1 MTMPASATSPTSLNT
16 PATSPTTSPT
26 SPGPITRSRAKKIQQ
41 EVHALLCETH
51 LALNE
56 NYILPKLCILLLL
69 RFAKEDN
76 KDPQDDEH
84 REESRSDQ
92 AGPAEPSERNNHNF

>member
-16 PATSPTTSPT
+16 PATPTASPI

-56 NYILPKLCILLLL
+56 NYIPPKSCILLLL
-69 RFAKEDN
+69 RFTTEDN

-84 REESRSDQ
+84 REESHSDH
-92 AGPAEPSERNNHNF
+92 ASLAEPSKRNNHNF

>member
-1 MTMPASATSPTSLNT
+1 MHAP
-16 PATSPTTSPT
+16 
-26 SPGPITRSRAKKIQQ
+26 AKKIQQ

-56 NYILPKLCILLLL
+56 NYILPKSCMLLLL
-69 RFAKEDN
+69 RFTKEDN

-84 REESRSDQ
+84 REESRLDQ
-92 AGPAEPSERNNHNF
+92 ASPAEPSERNNHTF

>member
-16 PATSPTTSPT
+16 PATLPTASPT
-26 SPGPITRSRAKKIQQ
+26 SPGPITRSRAKKTQQ
-41 EVHALLCETH
+41 EVHTLLCETH

-56 NYILPKLCILLLL
+56 NYIPPKSCMLLLL
-69 RFAKEDN
+69 GFTKEDN
-76 KDPQDDEH
+76 KAPQDDEH

-92 AGPAEPSERNNHNF
+92 ASLSEPSERNNHNF

>member
-16 PATSPTTSPT
+16 LATSPTASPT
-26 SPGPITRSRAKKIQQ
+26 SPGPITRSRANEIQQ

-56 NYILPKLCILLLL
+56 NYILPKSCMLLLL
-69 RFAKEDN
+69 RFMKEDN

-92 AGPAEPSERNNHNF
+92 ASLVELSERNNHNF